1 MNKTPPF
8 TDSTMKTSAYPTLDF
23 LCTLCRDVDVVDI

>member
-8 TDSTMKTSAYPTLDF
+8 TDSTMKPSAYPTLDF
-23 LCTLCRDVDVVDI
+23 LCTLHCDVDDI